1 VTEPS
6 NPNSPNSVAAAERT
20 VLEPGLQR
28 LAEEYATALFT
39 VAKQSHQTE
48 EVLRALEELL
58 VALRRIPELGLAF
71 ADPAVNRDHR
81 ERAIVRM
88 LEHRV
93 SPLLVD
99 FMLLVNRNDRLHL
112 LEPIILAYR
121 RYYEEQSQHVR
132 VKVRSAVPLTDD
144 QQARLRKELLDT
156 LTPRPLEIILEP
168 QLDPT
173 LLGGLIVQVG
183 DRIYDSSVR
192 TRLESIRRKLLE
204 RSSNEI
210 QRQRNRVGAD

>member
-1 VTEPS
+1 
-6 NPNSPNSVAAAERT
+6 
-20 VLEPGLQR
+20 
-28 LAEEYATALFT
+28 
-39 VAKQSHQTE
+39 
-48 EVLRALEELL
+48 
-58 VALRRIPELGLAF
+58 LAF